1 MQVRAGGIAGAAAV
15 ADGLAAID
23 ALAALDVDGAQ
34 VGVEG
39 LVAVAMVNHDHVA
52 IAAADPTGVDDNAT
66 VSSEDAIAKTYA
78 NVNGKVT

>member
-34 VGVEG
+34 VDRKSV
-39 LVAVAMVNHDHVA
+39 V
-52 IAAADPTGVDDNAT
+52 
-66 VSSEDAIAKTYA
+66 
-78 NVNGKVT
+78 